1 MLRAVKVRLYL
12 TTAQQAHLVQA
23 YSYVS
28 WVWNQSLCVMS
39 QTYKKAGK
47 GLSAYDMKKQIL
59 VWKVEYKWLKEFI
72 PSVSSNPV

>member
-23 YSYVS
+23 HSCVS
-28 WVWNQSLCVMS
+28 WGWNQSLCVMS

-47 GLSAYDMKKQIL
+47 SLSAYDMKKQI
-59 VWKVEYKWLKEFI
+59 
-72 PSVSSNPV
+72 PV

>member
-12 TTAQQAHLVQA
+12 TTAQQAHLVA
-23 YSYVS
+23 YSCVC

-47 GLSAYDMKKQIL
+47 GLSAYDMKKQISVL
-59 VWKVEYKWLKEFI
+59 KLEYKWLQECY
-72 PSVSSNPV
+72 S

>member
-28 WVWNQSLCVMS
+28 WVWNQSLCVIS
-39 QTYKKAGK
+39 
-47 GLSAYDMKKQIL
+47 
-59 VWKVEYKWLKEFI
+59 
-72 PSVSSNPV
+72 